1 MTELDTDLKLKET
14 KEANPID
21 KKVDNTIGNV
31 ALTCGIL
38 SSITMAT
45 ILAPISI
52 ILGVMAHSKGQR
64 FGIISILLGVTAI
77 IVMNIPSN
85 YFTSKSSKRSNVKQ
99 NSFNSSSNNY
109 IPSRSI
115 EQEINDF
122 AEREYP
128 NDYRMQKY
136 IYNQQVDAKS
146 FMKNASNKYS
156 KSKAQREY
164 PNDYRMQKYIYNK

>member
-1 MTELDTDLKLKET
+1 
-14 KEANPID
+14 
-21 KKVDNTIGNV
+21 
-31 ALTCGIL
+31 
-38 SSITMAT
+38 MAT

-128 NDYRMQKY
+128 NDYKMQKYIYNQQIESYKYMSTVGDMECKNFAQREYPNDYRMQKY